1 MAQPN
6 KERAFDPLVF
16 WVSASITILFVLWSA
31 VFPESMETVV
41 NAVFGWTTK
50 KWGWL
55 YLWTVFFLVIASLVL
70 LVTKFGGIKLGRPE
84 DKPEFSSFA
93 WFAMLFGSAIAA
105 GIVFWGPAEPAYHYM
120 SPPPYFGGDAK
131 TAQAAANAMTY
142 SFFHWGL
149 SAWAIYAMLTIPLAH
164 ACFTKGL

>member
-120 SPPPYFGGDAK
+120 SPP
-131 TAQAAANAMTY
+131 
-142 SFFHWGL
+142 
-149 SAWAIYAMLTIPLAH
+149 
-164 ACFTKGL
+164 